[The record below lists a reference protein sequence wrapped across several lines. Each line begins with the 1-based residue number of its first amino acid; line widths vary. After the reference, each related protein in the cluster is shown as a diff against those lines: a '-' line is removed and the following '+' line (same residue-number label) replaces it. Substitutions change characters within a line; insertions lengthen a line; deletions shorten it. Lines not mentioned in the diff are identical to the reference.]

1 MQNKTKVI
9 RGVKLVNF
17 IEYFKNAN
25 IDFGIFTSF
34 GITDALDIAI
44 VAFIFYKFLMLVKE
58 TRAEQLIKGM
68 IILLVALKLSEWAN
82 LVMIHFI
89 LQQTMTLGFLALLI
103 VFQPELR
110 RGLEYIGRSK
120 FLAKSLVEILNEEQE
135 SSFDEI
141 VNAVSIM
148 SRSKIGGLIVLEK
161 DSGLNDLA
169 GTGIRLDARVSSNL
183 IQNVFFPNSPLHDG
197 AVIIK
202 RDRIVSA
209 GCILPLSDSVSL
221 SKDLGTRHRAALGL
235 VETTDALVVIVSEET
250 GAVSV
255 AMKGKLSRFLD
266 GNTLKSILKAYFVTS
281 NKKPGSEFLKIW
293 RHRNDESV

>member
-1 MQNKTKVI
+1 VA
-9 RGVKLVNF
+9 NF
-17 IEYFKNAN
+17 MNYFSNMN
-25 IDFGIFTSF
+25 IDVGIFTSF
-34 GITDALDIAI
+34 GITDALDITI
-44 VAFIFYKFLMLVKE
+44 VAFVFYKFLMLVKG

-89 LQQTMTLGFLALLI
+89 LQQTMTLGILALLI

-141 VNAVSIM
+141 VKAISIL
-148 SRSKIGGLIVLEK
+148 SRNRVGALVVLEK
-161 DSGLNDLA
+161 DTGLNDIVS
-169 GTGIRLDARVSSNL
+169 TGIRLDARISSNL

-197 AVIIK
+197 AVII
-202 RDRIVSA
+202 RRERIVSA
-209 GCILPLSDSVSL
+209 GSILPLSDSVNL

-235 VETTDALVVIVSEET
+235 VENTDALVIIVSEET
-250 GAVSV
+250 GAISV

-266 GNTLKSILKAYFVTS
+266 GNTLKSILKTYFENP
-281 NKKPGSEFLKIW
+281 NKKSGSVFLKIW
-293 RHRNDESV
+293 RHHNDESV